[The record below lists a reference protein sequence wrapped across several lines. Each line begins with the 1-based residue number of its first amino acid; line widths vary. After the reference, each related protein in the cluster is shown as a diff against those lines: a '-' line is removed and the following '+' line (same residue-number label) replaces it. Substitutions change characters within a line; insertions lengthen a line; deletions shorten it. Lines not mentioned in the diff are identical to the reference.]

1 MKKIE
6 TPLTW
11 ALGILSILLITFAA
25 LNSTTKN
32 YNLGNASSD
41 NNNYWDLNYEHE
53 LKESSD
59 FSLLKI
65 YGPWGEESC
74 DSNTENIEDSIRLQ
88 EPPPELILHIQR
100 TFNYTKEEAID
111 YLHSD
116 TILID
121 VATESKMITDTILLD

>member
-11 ALGILSILLITFAA
+11 ALGILSILLITFASF
-25 LNSTTKN
+25 NSTTKN

-74 DSNTENIEDSIRLQ
+74 DSNIEALEED
-88 EPPPELILHIQR
+88 LIS
-100 TFNYTKEEAID
+100 
-111 YLHSD
+111 SD
-116 TILID
+116 TVLVDI
-121 VATESKMITDTILLD
+121 ATESKMITDTILLE

>member
-11 ALGILSILLITFAA
+11 ALGILSILLITFTS

-59 FSLLKI
+59 FSLLKT
-65 YGPWGEESC
+65 YGAWGEESC
-74 DSNTENIEDSIRLQ
+74 DSNTEAFEGNSIS
-88 EPPPELILHIQR
+88 
-100 TFNYTKEEAID
+100 
-111 YLHSD
+111 SD
-116 TILID
+116 TILVDI
-121 VATESKMITDTILLD
+121 ATESKMITDTILLE